1 VKSTR
6 ISGGQATNGDV
17 RGLTLHITPITLPRL
32 HGPLGMV
39 SSIHRQV
46 LFALCADTL
55 VALYFGWQS
64 TIALAQTSTPDTLVA
79 VYFGWRGT
87 IGLAQTGTPDS
98 MVPFADFAFWPPLF
112 FSI

>member
-1 VKSTR
+1 
-6 ISGGQATNGDV
+6 
-17 RGLTLHITPITLPRL
+17 
-32 HGPLGMV
+32 MV
-39 SSIHRQV
+39 SSIHRQI

-55 VALYFGWQS
+55 VALYFGWQG
-64 TIALAQTSTPDTLVA
+64 TIALAQTGTPDTLVA

-98 MVPFADFAFWPPLF
+98 MVPFAGFAFWPPLF

>member
-1 VKSTR
+1 L
-6 ISGGQATNGDV
+6 AWF
-17 RGLTLHITPITLPRL
+17 
-32 HGPLGMV
+32 

-64 TIALAQTSTPDTLVA
+64 TI
-79 VYFGWRGT
+79 
-87 IGLAQTGTPDS
+87 GLAQTGTPDS
-98 MVPFADFAFWPPLF
+98 MVPFAGFAFWPPLF